1 MNNNGEMILDEDL
14 YAVIVRNIS
23 GQALNGLWSIL
34 DSLGLDLP
42 YPVLVESNFVLKRSL
57 FFWVLKRLMLAEKL
71 RFAKSGIFL
80 LGTVDDQINI
90 LSDAFPESE
99 GAVDGGI
106 ICWFFDD
113 ECPAGAVWVY
123 KLEDGSEYLE
133 WA

>member
-1 MNNNGEMILDEDL
+1 MILDEDL